1 MVSPNRVVGVILAGG
16 RSSRM
21 GGGDKCL
28 LPLAGRPVLASVI
41 ARLRPQVSD
50 LIINANGDAS
60 RFADFGLPVIADTI
74 EGLAGPLAGVHAGL
88 EWVKANAPD
97 VGFVVTVAG
106 DTPFFPSDLV
116 QRFIAELADHPALLV
131 ATSEEGL
138 HPVFGLWPIAIAPQ
152 LEDSLAQGV
161 RKVGAWT
168 KQQGAREVFFEPTNV
183 GGRQVDPFF
192 NINRP
197 EELAEADA
205 LLRAETP

>member
-74 EGLAGPLAGVHAGL
+74 GGLAGPLAGVHAGL

-116 QRFIAELADHPALLV
+116 QRFLAELADHPALLV
-131 ATSEEGL
+131 ATSEEGV
-138 HPVFGLWPIAIAPQ
+138 HPVVGLWPIAMAPQ

-168 KQQGAREVFFEPTNV
+168 KQQGAREVFY
-183 GGRQVDPFF
+183 
-192 NINRP
+192 RP